1 MADKK
6 LTLIVDAKNKTAG
19 ALQSASGSLSS
30 FAKSANAALAPLR
43 SLWQAVYG
51 PMALVIAATMAFS
64 RIMRGL
70 TSIITKAGTEIRKL
84 AADKAAR
91 DFESWGRAVS
101 DLSRVFKEVNR
112 DIKNARDG
120 EKAQRD
126 AVTDL
131 TKAQRE
137 NAKAKAMSAAGSEE
151 ERDAIEKQ
159 FDAEEKRIEAL
170 NEITKIKDQIKKA
183 DQDSEVAAK
192 MLAANDRKS
201 LDIIKQSEA
210 ASTRLAEIREKVA
223 KEKKVGTTARGGG
236 EYLKG
241 LQDEEKEAEQS
252 LQRILDA
259 ETNLFNE
266 TDDIRAAQTLRAK
279 ERTALETALRAKQ
292 LEHETLLI
300 TQQDDILNQK
310 HDDYLKREEKKNEE
324 IKKLTDERTQLESQA
339 VDQLGR
345 VHEQNWQRQK
355 ANMEQQL
362 ELQDAIA
369 KAAIKD
375 VIAEAKAKKGSDK
388 DAERME
394 GREARKAARLG
405 ARFDRGESIGKGAE
419 EWLNAFREREK
430 ARGGIAGLKEGIDT
444 AQKNLDALQDQ
455 GKTLTKIEVLLA
467 GNLAKIDQ
475 KIRLG

>member
-1 MADKK
+1 
-6 LTLIVDAKNKTAG
+6 
-19 ALQSASGSLSS
+19 
-30 FAKSANAALAPLR
+30 
-43 SLWQAVYG
+43 
-51 PMALVIAATMAFS
+51 
-64 RIMRGL
+64 
-70 TSIITKAGTEIRKL
+70 
-84 AADKAAR
+84 
-91 DFESWGRAVS
+91 
-101 DLSRVFKEVNR
+101 
-112 DIKNARDG
+112 
-120 EKAQRD
+120 
-126 AVTDL
+126 
-131 TKAQRE
+131 
-137 NAKAKAMSAAGSEE
+137 MSAAGSEE

-192 MLAANDRKS
+192 TLAANNRKS

-259 ETNLFNE
+259 ENNLFNE
-266 TDDIRAAQTLRAK
+266 TDDIRAEQTLRAK
-279 ERTALETALRAKQ
+279 ERTALETALKAKQ